1 MSFGKLHFIILENAE
16 YFKSK
21 VKAKVD
27 ISIIYGKIYDRFYER
42 GVSVL
47 RFVSE
52 STGQTEGFAAELA
65 KKISGGTVIAFFG
78 GLGMGKTAFTRGLAK
93 GMGIT
98 ADVSSPTF
106 AIVNDYGGK
115 PPLVHFDMYKVNSWE
130 DLYSSGFFDYCDMGA
145 VLAVE
150 WSENI
155 ENALPEN
162 TVRVYI
168 EKGDGENQRIITVEG
183 MDI

>member
-1 MSFGKLHFIILENAE
+1 MIQ
-16 YFKSK
+16 Y
-21 VKAKVD
+21 
-27 ISIIYGKIYDRFYER
+27 ISKIYLK
-42 GVSVL
+42 GVRYLL
-47 RFVSE
+47 RFVSD
-52 STGQTEGFAAELA
+52 SVSQTEAIAESLGKA
-65 KKISGGTVIAFFG
+65 LKSGAVIAYFG

-106 AIVNDYGGK
+106 AIVNDYGGN
-115 PPLVHFDMYKVNSWE
+115 PPLVHFDMYKVESWD
-130 DLYSSGFFDYCDMGA
+130 DLYSSGFFDYLDMGA

-162 TVRVYI
+162 TVRVTI
-168 EKGDGENQRIITVEG
+168 NKGENDNQRIIIIEG
-183 MDI
+183 AENENFSS